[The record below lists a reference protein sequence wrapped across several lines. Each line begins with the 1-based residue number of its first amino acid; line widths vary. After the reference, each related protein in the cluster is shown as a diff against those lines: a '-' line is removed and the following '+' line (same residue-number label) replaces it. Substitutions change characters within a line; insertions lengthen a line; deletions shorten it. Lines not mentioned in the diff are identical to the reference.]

1 MLGFG
6 GWVRS
11 EESNTHCCLAN
22 VRLALMAELSRLR
35 EERVLHLRRIELL
48 TARVEQLS
56 VCGVVVSLVPYG
68 AVTHPETVPVA
79 TKRHL
84 DDNTG
89 ASAGRGTQTVNDRIA
104 IFPLPMLHYVYSV
117 NCSFFRQTSRLPTK
131 L

>member
-1 MLGFG
+1 MLGLG

-56 VCGVVVSLVPYG
+56 VCGVVFRCCLTSSLWRCHSPG
-68 AVTHPETVPVA
+68 DGP
-79 TKRHL
+79 
-84 DDNTG
+84 
-89 ASAGRGTQTVNDRIA
+89 
-104 IFPLPMLHYVYSV
+104 
-117 NCSFFRQTSRLPTK
+117 CSNKTPP
-131 L
+131 